1 MIKYNLMFLNKLD
14 KEKYIKN
21 YIERLNYDD
30 DAGLDL
36 FMMKNITV
44 PKKSISFKIKLG
56 IKINAYKDN
65 KLTSYNIY
73 PRSSMGSKTPLRL
86 SNSIGLVDK
95 GYTGELMIVVDNL
108 SEKDYVIEEG
118 SRLVQLVGP
127 NNESNIVNI
136 VDNIVETNRSENGF
150 GSTGN

>member
-1 MIKYNLMFLNKLD
+1 MIKYNLMFLNNND
-14 KEKYIKN
+14 KEN
-21 YIERLNYDD
+21 YKELYNSRSNYED

-36 FMMKNITV
+36 FIMKRIVV

-56 IKINAYKDN
+56 IKINAYKDD

-73 PRSSMGSKTPLRL
+73 PRSSMGLKTPLRL

-95 GYTGELMIVVDNL
+95 GYTGELMIVVDNV
-108 SEKDYVIEEG
+108 SEEDYVIDEG

-127 NNESNIVNI
+127 VHESNIINI
-136 VDNIVETNRSENGF
+136 VDEIVETNRSVNGF

>member
-1 MIKYNLMFLNKLD
+1 MIKYNVMFLNNND
-14 KEKYIKN
+14 KEKYKECYNNRKN
-21 YIERLNYDD
+21 YED
-30 DAGLDL
+30 DAGVDL
-36 FMMKNITV
+36 FMMKRIIV

-56 IKINAYKDN
+56 IKINAYKNN

-73 PRSSMGSKTPLRL
+73 PRSSMGLKTPLRL

-95 GYTGELMIVVDNL
+95 GYTGELMIVVDNV
-108 SEKDYVIEEG
+108 SEEDYVIDEG

-127 NNESNIVNI
+127 EHESNIINI
-136 VDNIVETNRSENGF
+136 VDEIVETNRSVNGF

>member
-1 MIKYNLMFLNKLD
+1 MFLYNDKKELYKNK
-14 KEKYIKN
+14 
-21 YIERLNYDD
+21 YIERTNYED

-36 FMMKNITV
+36 FMMRKTIV

-56 IKINAYKDN
+56 IKINAYKSE
-65 KLTSYNIY
+65 KLSSYSIW

-95 GYTGELMIVVDNL
+95 GYTGELMIVVDNI
-108 SEKDYVIEEG
+108 SDKDYIIEEG
-118 SRLVQLVGP
+118 SRLVQLVAP
-127 NNESNIVNI
+127 NHESNVVNIVNE
-136 VDNIVETNRSENGF
+136 IVETTRSGNGF

>member
-1 MIKYNLMFLNKLD
+1 MFLNKND
-14 KEKYIKN
+14 KESYKELYNNRSN
-21 YIERLNYDD
+21 YEDD
-30 DAGLDL
+30 SGLDL
-36 FMMKNITV
+36 FMMKRVVV

-56 IKINAYKDN
+56 IKINAYKDD

-95 GYTGELMIVVDNL
+95 GYTGELMIIVDNM
-108 SEKDYVIEEG
+108 SEEDYIVEEG

-127 NNESNIVNI
+127 NHENSVVNI
-136 VDNIVETNRSENGF
+136 VDVIVETNRSENGF

>member
-1 MIKYNLMFLNKLD
+1 MFLNNNNK
-14 KEKYIKN
+14 KKYENNYISRKN
-21 YIERLNYDD
+21 YEN

-36 FMMKNITV
+36 FIMENIIV

-56 IKINAYKDN
+56 IKINAYINN
-65 KLTSYNIY
+65 KLSSYNIY

-95 GYTGELMIVVDNL
+95 EYTGELMIVVDNM
-108 SEKDYVIEEG
+108 SNEDYIIEEG

-127 NNESNIVNI
+127 NHESNSVNI
-136 VDNIVETNRSENGF
+136 VEQIVDTTRAENGF